1 MFPSWSDTW
10 PQCDGARPRCN
21 TCLNKATPCVYS
33 VEEGKTQQQASRE
46 ELKAYKTVVFML
58 RRAPLVNIEV
68 ILRHL
73 EQHKDIKKAVKFIE
87 ADMMLRDAVI
97 MSQT

>member
-1 MFPSWSDTW
+1 
-10 PQCDGARPRCN
+10 
-21 TCLNKATPCVYS
+21 
-33 VEEGKTQQQASRE
+33 
-46 ELKAYKTVVFML
+46 ML
-58 RRAPLVNIEV
+58 RGASLPDTKV
-68 ILRHL
+68 ILKHL

>member
-1 MFPSWSDTW
+1 
-10 PQCDGARPRCN
+10 
-21 TCLNKATPCVYS
+21 
-33 VEEGKTQQQASRE
+33 
-46 ELKAYKTVVFML
+46 ML
-58 RRAPLVNIEV
+58 RRAPLVDIEV